1 MPLPN
6 ISLTGNVVDDPELRF
21 TSGGKAVVSFRVAAN
36 QRKKTENGGWVDG
49 DSCFLTVSAWEQAA
63 EAIAEQLQRGTK
75 VIVTGV
81 LKQRDWEDKD
91 GNKRT
96 AYDVQAYDVALVVR
110 RPKADREKPSQPAS
124 NDPWSQSAGQADPW
138 ATSAPTTEPPF

>member
-1 MPLPN
+1 MSLPN

-21 TSGGKAVVSFRVAAN
+21 TSSGKAVVSFRVAAN

-63 EAIAEQLQRGTK
+63 EAIAEQVERGTK

-81 LKQRDWEDKD
+81 LKQRSWEDKD
-91 GNKRT
+91 GNKRSVHE
-96 AYDVQAYDVALVVR
+96 VQAYDVAIVVR
-110 RPKADREKPSQPAS
+110 PPKAEREKPSQPTTG
-124 NDPWSQSAGQADPW
+124 DPWGVGGEDPW
-138 ATSAPTTEPPF
+138 ANQADTKPPF